1 MANAKSVFISYS
13 SLDSPTADRVIR
25 LLQHMKISY
34 WKAPE
39 MIPAGSSYAREIPKA
54 IRECTIFLLIVSQSS
69 QNSIWVEKEVDAAIY
84 YRRTIL
90 PLKIDNVPL
99 NDMFHFYLNNV
110 QAIPYNNDA
119 VAAFQ
124 ALQQRL
130 NYLLAEKP
138 ETGTVQTP
146 TKAEAKPTK
155 VQERPEKTTENP
167 SKIAEK
173 ASETESNTAEK
184 PEKDKP
190 AEEQLP
196 SEADNIPRFNPYRG
210 TRSLSMNRLPYRC
223 RYCGNHLQK
232 ISRGTYQCVEC
243 GKETYDDFQT
253 IRNYLD
259 KVGPTPALTIEAET
273 GVPLK
278 NIEYFLREEY
288 LEIPKLSSFR
298 ISCEKCGAPIRTGYL
313 CELCKRAESPG
324 ASRQTSSGAWR
335 TGKRN

>member
-69 QNSIWVEKEVDAAIY
+69 QNSIWVEKEVDSAIY

-110 QAIPYNNDA
+110 QSIPYNEDA

-124 ALQQRL
+124 TLQQRL
-130 NYLLAEKP
+130 NYLLAEKRDNSTVHSP
-138 ETGTVQTP
+138 TNVQNETSRA
-146 TKAEAKPTK
+146 TKDRSNKATAAETNI
-155 VQERPEKTTENP
+155 TGNP
-167 SKIAEK
+167 A
-173 ASETESNTAEK
+173 ETEK
-184 PEKDKP
+184 PKKDNCT
-190 AEEQLP
+190 EEQLP
-196 SEADNIPRFNPYRG
+196 AEADDIPRFDPYRG

-223 RYCGNHLQK
+223 RYCGSGLQK
-232 ISRGTYQCVEC
+232 ISRGTYQCIEC

-259 KVGPTPALTIEAET
+259 KAGPTPALTIETDT

-288 LEIPKLSSFR
+288 LEIPKLSTFR

-313 CELCKRAESPG
+313 CDQCKRAESQG
-324 ASRQTSSGAWR
+324 SSRQTSSGAWR

>member
-1 MANAKSVFISYS
+1 MANTKSVFISYS
-13 SLDSPTADRVIR
+13 SLDSPTADKVIR

-54 IRECTIFLLIVSQSS
+54 IRECRIFLLIVSQSS
-69 QNSIWVEKEVDAAIY
+69 QDSIWVEKEVDTAIH

-110 QAIPYNNDA
+110 QAISCNNDA

-124 ALQQRL
+124 ALRRRL
-130 NYLLAEKP
+130 EYLLAENT
-138 ETGTVQTP
+138 ETGTVQMP
-146 TKAEAKPTK
+146 AKK
-155 VQERPEKTTENP
+155 QEE
-167 SKIAEK
+167 AEK
-173 ASETESNTAEK
+173 
-184 PEKDKP
+184 DIP

-196 SEADNIPRFNPYRG
+196 SEADNLPRFNPYRG
-210 TRSLSMNRLPYRC
+210 TTRSLSMNRLPYRC
-223 RYCGNHLQK
+223 RYCGKSLQK

-288 LEIPKLSSFR
+288 LEIPRLSNFR

-313 CELCKRAESPG
+313 CDLCKRAESPG
-324 ASRQTSSGAWR
+324 VSRQTSSGVWR

>member
-124 ALQQRL
+124 TLQQRL
-130 NYLLAEKP
+130 KYLLAEKRDNKTAQISTATQNKISKT
-138 ETGTVQTP
+138 EADTSN
-146 TKAEAKPTK
+146 KANEAEANIT
-155 VQERPEKTTENP
+155 
-167 SKIAEK
+167 
-173 ASETESNTAEK
+173 EK
-184 PEKDKP
+184 PKKDNST
-190 AEEQLP
+190 EEQLP
-196 SEADNIPRFNPYRG
+196 LETDNIPRFDPYRG

-223 RYCGNHLQK
+223 RYCGSGLQK